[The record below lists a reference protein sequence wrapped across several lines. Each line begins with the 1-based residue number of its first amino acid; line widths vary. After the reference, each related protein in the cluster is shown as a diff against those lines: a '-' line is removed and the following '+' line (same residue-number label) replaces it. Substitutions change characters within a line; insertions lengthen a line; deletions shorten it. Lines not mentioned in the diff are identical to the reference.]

1 MAGTCLDNAVVE
13 RFFSS
18 LKQESVYW
26 STFKTKSEAK
36 DKIVDYI
43 EKFYNPKRQHSVNH
57 GLSPMEKEH
66 RFRCNTLI
74 INAIFYMFVL
84 GKVNSYMSLFIG
96 QSHMK
101 YPYLHVL

>member
-18 LKQESVYW
+18 LKQECVYRN
-26 STFKTKSEAK
+26 TFKTRSEAK

-43 EKFYNPKRQHSVNH
+43 DNLYNPKRRHSANH

-66 RFRCNTLI
+66 RFRCYKL
-74 INAIFYMFVL
+74 
-84 GKVNSYMSLFIG
+84 
-96 QSHMK
+96 
-101 YPYLHVL
+101 